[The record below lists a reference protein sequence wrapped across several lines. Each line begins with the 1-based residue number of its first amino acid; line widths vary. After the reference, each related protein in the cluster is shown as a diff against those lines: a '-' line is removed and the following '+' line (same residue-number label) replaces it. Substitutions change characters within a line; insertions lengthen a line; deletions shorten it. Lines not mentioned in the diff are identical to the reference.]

1 MYGCLSSDMVAA
13 LEAKGRTI
21 SVKSVMG
28 STQSI
33 HVDAD
38 KGLPPGASDPRRT
51 GSATAG
57 Y

>member
-1 MYGCLSSDMVAA
+1 MYGCLSRDTGAA
-13 LEAKGRTI
+13 LEAKGHTI

-38 KGLPPGASDPRRT
+38 KGLLLGPA
-51 GSATAG
+51 AG
-57 Y
+57 GI